1 MQDIYV
7 KILHFNLL
15 DLVRIRNQ
23 SISYA
28 HRYFINNFS
37 IFIFKKYKIVA
48 NKNIILSWYIVLRV
62 KFLLFFKKK
71 KWIHPIDDF
80 FFADFRA
87 LCDAAL
93 HFYAVKNQA
102 SIFQLKFLIY
112 RTHVLG
118 FFFHFNVLYFRSNI
132 SCAVYKSHGNIS
144 NTYCMISA
152 EF

>member
-48 NKNIILSWYIVLRV
+48 NKNIILSWYIVLHV
-62 KFLLFFKKK
+62 KFLLFKKK
-71 KWIHPIDDF
+71 KVNSPNWRF

-118 FFFHFNVLYFRSNI
+118 FFFSFQCSILQKQYFMR
-132 SCAVYKSHGNIS
+132 CV
-144 NTYCMISA
+144 
-152 EF
+152 